1 MRIRKNRALL
11 LATMLFFASYNC
23 TAVAQKVETILD
35 KSGIVRSFEKMEY
48 PQLAR
53 QARIEGDVVV
63 QVKLDSV
70 GKVIWAGAISGA
82 KLLMTDAVSNV
93 QEWRFSADTGVVAII
108 VYEFRI
114 RKSKCKRG
122 ESKSQFVFREPNI
135 ASVAGCIDE
144 WQP

>member
-1 MRIRKNRALL
+1 MYLLPADLEDRATEIFRQTVNTQSHR
-11 LATMLFFASYNC
+11 AENDA
-23 TAVAQKVETILD
+23 AILD
-35 KSGIVRSFEKMEY
+35 RR
-48 PQLAR
+48 QLGLQR
-53 QARIEGDVVV
+53 HEQQG
-63 QVKLDSV
+63 
-70 GKVIWAGAISGA
+70 
-82 KLLMTDAVSNV
+82 
-93 QEWRFSADTGVVAII
+93 ADTGVAAII